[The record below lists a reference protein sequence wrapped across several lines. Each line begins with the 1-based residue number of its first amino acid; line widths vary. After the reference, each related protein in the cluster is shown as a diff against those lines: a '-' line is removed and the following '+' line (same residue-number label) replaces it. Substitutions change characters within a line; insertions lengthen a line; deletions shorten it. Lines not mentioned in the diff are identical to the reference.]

1 MANQEKVKAV
11 LDAIL
16 EHPEHHDQNNWAKQ
30 TSCGTVM
37 CIAGWACH
45 LEGLQ
50 FQWDNYYGIMPEG
63 RADSVVAEASDMLD
77 SEEFVG
83 DMAARILGLSDVE
96 AYRLFHNTNN
106 DSALTMLKHL
116 ADTGELPDEQM
127 TSWTDPVTGVT
138 TFTLGRS
145 SLSFPDLRSDRG

>member
-16 EHPEHHDQNNWAKQ
+16 EHPELHDQNNWARK

-37 CIAGWACH
+37 CIAGWTCH
-45 LEGLQ
+45 LEGLE
-50 FQWDNYYGIMPEG
+50 FEWEGYTILPENH
-63 RADSVVAEASDMLD
+63 ADVLAES
-77 SEEFVG
+77 G
-83 DMAARILGLSDVE
+83 DIIPDAAQRLLGLSDVE
-96 AYRLFHNTNN
+96 ARNLFYEL
-106 DSALTMLKHL
+106 DEDEALRKLKHL
-116 ADTGELPDEQM
+116 ADTGELPPEQM

-138 TFTLGRS
+138 TYSLGRS